1 MGVYHLAGLGRSIG
15 AVTAAFSYLAARKE
29 LPEAATDPL
38 FAHSGSKGEGPTARG
53 AVEAL
58 VLFATR
64 EIVDDIEICD
74 AYEMNRAGRL
84 SGPEY
89 GGGGFHRA
97 LKSNLRAEIRPLA
110 RKETDRDGNPTERL
124 KPVDLYW
131 CIYEDNDPVSTFERA
146 AQVMRAL
153 RTAAG
158 EPGRVGHEFWV
169 NLTGGRNIINGALQ
183 LAASLTGAPTRMYY
197 LLSANPRCVRHTVP
211 LADLRTDSDHFW
223 VDLPVV
229 YLGFSDTHLKI
240 VESIGIL
247 GEDGRPVPLDEL
259 LGQMTGELA
268 DRDRLIHGYLRPLSG
283 QQLVIHE
290 TDAYGRD
297 IYRLGEGWARE
308 RRYLAALH
316 HNKDNPIPRSL
327 PELARTQPDWFRH
340 EQLAF
345 D

>member
-15 AVTAAFSYLAARKE
+15 AVTAAFSSLAACKE

-38 FAHSGSKGEGPTARG
+38 FAHSGSKGEGPAARG

-58 VLFATR
+58 VLFTTR
-64 EIVDDIEICD
+64 EIVDDVENCD
-74 AYEMNRAGRL
+74 AYEMNRAGQS

-89 GGGGFHRA
+89 SGGFHRA

-110 RKETDRDGNPTERL
+110 RKETGGDGNPTGRL
-124 KPVDLYW
+124 KPVELYW
-131 CIYEDNDPVSTFERA
+131 CIYEDDDPVGTFERA
-146 AQVMRAL
+146 ARVMRAL

-169 NLTGGRNIINGALQ
+169 NLTGGRNIINSALQ
-183 LAASLTGAPTRMYY
+183 LAASLTGAPARMYY
-197 LLSANPRCVRHTVP
+197 LLSANPRCVRHTVRP
-211 LADLRTDSDHFW
+211 VNLRTDRDRFW

-240 VESIGIL
+240 MEAIGIL
-247 GEDGRPVPLDEL
+247 GEDERPVPLDEL

-268 DRDRLIHGYLRPLSG
+268 NRDRLIHGYLRPLSG
-283 QQLVIHE
+283 QRLIVRE
-290 TDAYGRD
+290 TDAHGRD
-297 IYRLGEGWARE
+297 VYRMGEGWARE
-308 RRYLAALH
+308 RRYLAALRH
-316 HNKDNPIPRSL
+316 DEDNPTLRSL
-327 PELARTQPDWFRH
+327 PELAQTQPDWFRH